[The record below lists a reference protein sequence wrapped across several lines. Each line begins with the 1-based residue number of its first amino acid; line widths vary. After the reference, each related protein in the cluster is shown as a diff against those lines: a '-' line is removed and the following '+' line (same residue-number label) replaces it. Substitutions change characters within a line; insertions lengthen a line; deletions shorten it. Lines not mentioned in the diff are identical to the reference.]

1 MSKEYTNHINLNPSS
16 IGNARRIEMLNEIVN
31 DGTFLPKTLEYK
43 DIDEAFRD
51 WVKSLTIVSDDGV
64 EYPTMTLF
72 SNQRFSEYSQSWQYV
87 DENKNLLL
95 NFKTITREN
104 NPKYGEI
111 QSGLWNIPGER
122 FYTMKKKKVLD
133 ENGSESYLIL
143 KMRQPMAIDLNYK
156 VSIFTTR
163 YTAINEFNTIINKCF
178 SACQCYIQPNGHF
191 IPMTLENIADESQ
204 YNINDRQFYSQT
216 YQIKVMGYVITE
228 NDYRV
233 DEVPLKIGLN
243 MGLPKLTKK
252 KAEIEMEELEYKPI
266 FTEDACGRITKIYVP
281 LKTGRSRT
289 IIDVSDLEC
298 NEEDE
303 SKYYYK
309 PINVNVILP
318 KCIDKARFSIP
329 SDVNFVV
336 TAVTS
341 DHGISNIQIY
351 VNDEQVTTGITAD
364 NPLILRENDEVR
376 ITANKG
382 MHGNEVLKINLGG
395 YSPDIVYA
403 ETLDDLESIL
413 DEEQVGDEY
422 EVNDEE

>member
-1 MSKEYTNHINLNPSS
+1 MPKEYLNHINLNPSS
-16 IGNARRIEMLNEIVN
+16 IGNARRLEMLNDIVK

-51 WVKSLTIVSDDGV
+51 WVKGLTIVSDDGK
-64 EYPTMTLF
+64 EYPTMSLF

-95 NFKTITREN
+95 NFKTVTREN

-122 FYTMKKKKVLD
+122 FYPMKKKKVLD
-133 ENGSESYLIL
+133 ENGSESYLVL
-143 KMRQPMAIDLNYK
+143 KMKQPMAIDLNYK

-163 YTAINEFNTIINKCF
+163 YSALNEFNTIVNKCF

-191 IPMTLENIADESQ
+191 IPMTLEGINDESQ

-216 YQIKVMGYVITE
+216 YQIKVMAYIITE

-233 DEVPLKIGLN
+233 DEVPLKIGVG
-243 MGLPKLTKK
+243 MGLPRLTKK
-252 KAEIEMEELEYKPI
+252 KPEIEMDELEYKPLFI
-266 FTEDACGRITKIYVP
+266 EGSCGEVTTIYLP
-281 LKTGRSRT
+281 MKTGRSQT
-289 IIDVSDLEC
+289 VIDVSDLEC
-298 NEEDE
+298 NEEE
-303 SKYYYK
+303 KSKYYYK
-309 PINVNVILP
+309 PISVSVTLP
-318 KCIDKARFSIP
+318 KCIDKAKFSIP
-329 SDVNFVV
+329 SDVNLVV
-336 TAVTS
+336 TGVTYE
-341 DHGISNIQIY
+341 HGISNLQIY
-351 VNDEQVTTGITAD
+351 VNDEITQSAITVD
-364 NPLILRENDEVR
+364 TPLVLRSDDEVK

-382 MHGNEVLKINLGG
+382 MHKNEVLKIKLGG

-403 ETLDDLESIL
+403 ESLDDLESIL
-413 DEEQVGDEY
+413 DEEQTEDEY